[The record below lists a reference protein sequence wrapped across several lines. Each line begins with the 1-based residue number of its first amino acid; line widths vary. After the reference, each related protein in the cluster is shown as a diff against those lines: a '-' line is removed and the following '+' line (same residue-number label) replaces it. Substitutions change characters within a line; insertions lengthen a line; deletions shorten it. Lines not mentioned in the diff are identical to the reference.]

1 MASGSSSLAEASIE
15 DLQREIEQLKR
26 KIVDSRNKLCDKTV
40 VQVAEG
46 IEPIQGL
53 SMKIKRSLKGHNA
66 KVLCLDWCLDK
77 RHLVSSSQ
85 DGKLIVWDAFTTN
98 KEHAVTMPTTWVMA
112 CAYGPSGNIVACG
125 GLDNKV
131 AVYPLCLDEDVATRK
146 RTVGTH
152 TSYMSCC
159 LFPGSDNQVLTGSG
173 DATCALWDVESGQVL
188 QSFHGH
194 NADVM
199 SIDLAPGPNP
209 NTFVSGVS
217 ENTLL
222 HPDPEV

>member
-1 MASGSSSLAEASIE
+1 M
-15 DLQREIEQLKR
+15 
-26 KIVDSRNKLCDKTV
+26 KLCDRTV
-40 VQVAEG
+40 GQVAES

-53 SMKIKRSLKGHNA
+53 NIKVRRSLKGHNA

-131 AVYPLCLDEDVATRK
+131 FKISKLNLTEIDVR
-146 RTVGTH
+146 RSVLG
-152 TSYMSCC
+152 
-159 LFPGSDNQVLTGSG
+159 VLT
-173 DATCALWDVESGQVL
+173 TR
-188 QSFHGH
+188 
-194 NADVM
+194 N
-199 SIDLAPGPNP
+199 
-209 NTFVSGVS
+209 
-217 ENTLL
+217 
-222 HPDPEV
+222 

>member
-1 MASGSSSLAEASIE
+1 M
-15 DLQREIEQLKR
+15 QKEIEQLKR
-26 KIVDSRNKLCDKTV
+26 RIVEERMKLCDRTV
-40 VQVAEG
+40 GQVAES

-53 SMKIKRSLKGHNA
+53 NIKVRRSLKGHNA

-131 AVYPLCLDEDVATRK
+131 LYDT
-146 RTVGTH
+146 
-152 TSYMSCC
+152 
-159 LFPGSDNQVLTGSG
+159 
-173 DATCALWDVESGQVL
+173 
-188 QSFHGH
+188 
-194 NADVM
+194 
-199 SIDLAPGPNP
+199 
-209 NTFVSGVS
+209 
-217 ENTLL
+217 
-222 HPDPEV
+222 